1 MAVDEFGR
9 EIPAARG
16 GGGGRRSQSPSP
28 PPRGGSGIGNNNN
41 NNSSGS
47 TRVPSHLYDSLP
59 TSRYDGGDRDRDR
72 DRGDHRGGDR
82 GGADD
87 RGSSRKRKHRSR
99 SPMPS
104 RRGGRDGNNNNN
116 NNDGGGGGNSRDGS
130 SSNNNHNS
138 NNYGNSKSS
147 SGNNSSSNSNSNSK
161 NQPPHPSVTYVEEPM
176 LCQFLWKEANEGKAD
191 ADYDEYRKSYCLN
204 YVRTFFNE
212 HMDDSWF
219 RSFYSPLARYEV
231 GQQEQNRAAREASDF
246 SNELES
252 SLAKLKTTAEHQT
265 NNNHHHHHHH
275 ESSTNTKTNS
285 NSNESLSFFVLK
297 ARLGGGIRQ
306 AGNKPDYHHGGSSS
320 HHHNSSSHHGSSHHH
335 HGSSSSSYH
344 HRQHHHHHSSPSKS
358 SRQSSSS
365 SSSLVNPI
373 PATHVLALTNRV
385 LPILEIPHYV
395 TDEQL
400 TVAVMQQLP
409 SKVSKEISM
418 DPSSMVLYSGLLAP
432 DLTRTAYLRASDE
445 IRKEIIH
452 ALNQSG
458 SSNSGGNHHNK
469 NSSSSSSN
477 HHHGKDN
484 TASSHVPRKED
495 TFVPKTL
502 ELVVECSDAYGRME
516 VDADGK
522 GGVPEERGGVPQR
535 KASVW
540 VSTRPLSPSV
550 RVLSA
555 ALSATARIR
564 RDQVAALQLA
574 RTFDVRRNIPSRHR
588 LDALLPRA
596 VPRIAGSLSNP
607 NNNNNNNN
615 DNDNDND
622 NDANNNHSS
631 NHNHHPPSQA
641 VEDALD
647 VTISYLRR
655 VHLFSY
661 YNGCQLATRAAEV
674 FDGNHAVSTIHLRLA
689 NADEMLAVAEPTIKG
704 GAVGVGATASAS
716 ASANAGAAAT
726 ADNPAAMETTT
737 SDNNINAAAAVVALP
752 KIDLLVQRLNDSIE
766 SALKQ
771 SEEWIAS
778 NATNNNND
786 DGDDGIVGTADSG
799 EQPPI
804 CIVIDKETDRQAR
817 DIKYQESQVEG
828 GWITDHAIDEDG
840 RARCAF
846 HFCRKLFKDSSFL
859 KKHLIKKHSEFLR
872 AEIAKCHDSYMMTSW
887 DAQEQRP
894 VPPILVDCG
903 HRFGLKPSPVLGAS
917 EPLAEDPEPQ
927 LWKREEERR
936 EFEEKEAEAR
946 RERFHN
952 NNQSYHNNNTM
963 NDGAGGGGGPSM
975 DLALSEGRGQGRKTN
990 FEDVDDMKVEQVEIA
1005 FDKIEHQIPQPLSKK
1020 PKKKKKRKLL

>member
-1 MAVDEFGR
+1 MNSVGR
-9 EIPAARG
+9 
-16 GGGGRRSQSPSP
+16 
-28 PPRGGSGIGNNNN
+28 
-41 NNSSGS
+41 
-47 TRVPSHLYDSLP
+47 SLVVF
-59 TSRYDGGDRDRDR
+59 T
-72 DRGDHRGGDR
+72 
-82 GGADD
+82 
-87 RGSSRKRKHRSR
+87 
-99 SPMPS
+99 
-104 RRGGRDGNNNNN
+104 
-116 NNDGGGGGNSRDGS
+116 
-130 SSNNNHNS
+130 
-138 NNYGNSKSS
+138 
-147 SGNNSSSNSNSNSK
+147 
-161 NQPPHPSVTYVEEPM
+161 
-176 LCQFLWKEANEGKAD
+176 
-191 ADYDEYRKSYCLN
+191 
-204 YVRTFFNE
+204 
-212 HMDDSWF
+212 
-219 RSFYSPLARYEV
+219 V
-231 GQQEQNRAAREASDF
+231 G
-246 SNELES
+246 L
-252 SLAKLKTTAEHQT
+252 SLL
-265 NNNHHHHHHH
+265 
-275 ESSTNTKTNS
+275 
-285 NSNESLSFFVLK
+285 LL
-297 ARLGGGIRQ
+297 L
-306 AGNKPDYHHGGSSS
+306 
-320 HHHNSSSHHGSSHHH
+320 
-335 HGSSSSSYH
+335 
-344 HRQHHHHHSSPSKS
+344 
-358 SRQSSSS
+358 SSSS
-365 SSSLVNPI
+365 SS
-373 PATHVLALTNRV
+373 A
-385 LPILEIPHYV
+385 
-395 TDEQL
+395 
-400 TVAVMQQLP
+400 
-409 SKVSKEISM
+409 
-418 DPSSMVLYSGLLAP
+418 
-432 DLTRTAYLRASDE
+432 AS
-445 IRKEIIH
+445 
-452 ALNQSG
+452 
-458 SSNSGGNHHNK
+458 
-469 NSSSSSSN
+469 
-477 HHHGKDN
+477 
-484 TASSHVPRKED
+484 T
-495 TFVPKTL
+495 
-502 ELVVECSDAYGRME
+502 
-516 VDADGK
+516 
-522 GGVPEERGGVPQR
+522 
-535 KASVW
+535 
-540 VSTRPLSPSV
+540 
-550 RVLSA
+550 
-555 ALSATARIR
+555 SATADGVLHIDGGSEFGW
-564 RDQVAALQLA
+564 DQNSWYVQVDGVMGGKSSGDLEFLALA
-574 RTFDVRRNIPSRHR
+574 D
-588 LDALLPRA
+588 DASA
-596 VPRIAGSLSNP
+596 SG
-607 NNNNNNNN
+607 NN
-615 DNDNDND
+615 NDNDND